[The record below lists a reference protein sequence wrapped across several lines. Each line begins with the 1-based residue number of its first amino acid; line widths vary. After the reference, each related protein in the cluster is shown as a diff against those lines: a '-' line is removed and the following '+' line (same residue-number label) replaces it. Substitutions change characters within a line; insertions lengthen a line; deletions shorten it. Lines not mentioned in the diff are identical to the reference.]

1 MFSDRIEMSAQQ
13 LIDAVRSAEFF
24 DLVEITEPEPNAL
37 RLVLAEM
44 SVDDKAGGE
53 SSPVPRALPV
63 RRGSRDRIFEVSWE
77 RYAAYTVLNESYD
90 SGNGEDV
97 FEGNLFR
104 IYSKSR
110 YLQFVEEEIEN
121 VVFLAPGYKHWGV
134 VCVNHIVHVIAAAEP
149 RIFHR

>member
-53 SSPVPRALPV
+53 SSPVPGA
-63 RRGSRDRIFEVSWE
+63 G
-77 RYAAYTVLNESYD
+77 
-90 SGNGEDV
+90 
-97 FEGNLFR
+97 
-104 IYSKSR
+104 
-110 YLQFVEEEIEN
+110 
-121 VVFLAPGYKHWGV
+121 FLA
-134 VCVNHIVHVIAAAEP
+134 
-149 RIFHR
+149 